1 MVGEIRDSETAQI
14 AVQSALTGHL
24 VFTTV
29 HANNVFD
36 VIGRFINMDV
46 DTYSFVSALNGIL
59 AQRLVRLNCTHCL
72 VDDQPDAELLQ
83 ASMISETEAA
93 SMQFRKG
100 QGCGHCRGSGYKGR
114 MAVAEL
120 LILDDEIREMIVSR
134 QPIRQLKDTA
144 RRKGL
149 RLLRQAAVEAVAQ
162 GKTTL
167 EEINRV
173 TFVTA

>member
-1 MVGEIRDSETAQI
+1 M
-14 AVQSALTGHL
+14 
-24 VFTTV
+24 
-29 HANNVFD
+29 
-36 VIGRFINMDV
+36 
-46 DTYSFVSALNGIL
+46 
-59 AQRLVRLNCTHCL
+59 HCL
-72 VDDQPDAELLQ
+72 VNDQPDAELLQ
-83 ASMISETEAA
+83 TSMISESEAA

-149 RLLRQAAVEAVAQ
+149 RLLRQAAVAAVAE